1 MPIRECRVK
10 EDIAEMAPP
19 LGLEARAV
27 DGNDVIAVNE
37 AAEVLVKRARAG
49 EGPAFLECKTYRM
62 RGHVGPDDNIQ
73 GTHTDIRTPEE
84 IVKWQARDPIVLHR
98 KYLIEKKGV
107 DVNILDSIVRDA
119 EREVLEALL
128 FARTCSFPDEKG
140 MRDYVFA

>member
-1 MPIRECRVK
+1 
-10 EDIAEMAPP
+10 
-19 LGLEARAV
+19 
-27 DGNDVIAVNE
+27 
-37 AAEVLVKRARAG
+37 
-49 EGPAFLECKTYRM
+49 
-62 RGHVGPDDNIQ
+62 
-73 GTHTDIRTPEE
+73 
-84 IVKWQARDPIVLHR
+84 LHR